1 MGALSRMGKR
11 ARERRTPW
19 KGERWITGESYQEL
33 VKKYLT
39 VGNLRGGIS
48 RKTIFFSIVIETQS
62 DSKSTFLV
70 RASFLQIYNEKIMD
84 LLVRSLVD
92 A

>member
-1 MGALSRMGKR
+1 MGALSRTGKR

-33 VKKYLT
+33 VKRYLT

-48 RKTIFFSIVIETQS
+48 RKMIFFYSYRNSVRFQVDVS
-62 DSKSTFLV
+62 GARLLSTD
-70 RASFLQIYNEKIMD
+70 LQ
-84 LLVRSLVD
+84 
-92 A
+92 